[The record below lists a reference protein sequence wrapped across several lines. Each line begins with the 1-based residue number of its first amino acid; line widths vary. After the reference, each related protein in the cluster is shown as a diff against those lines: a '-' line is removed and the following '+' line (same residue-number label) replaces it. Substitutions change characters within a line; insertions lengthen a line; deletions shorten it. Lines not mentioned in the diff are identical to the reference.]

1 MSPGC
6 TGSDNYIYAFTLSK
20 ISPLRNYIFL
30 QFGRVGCW
38 NWSKLHRIHL
48 LVSELEKTKSMN
60 TVDLNFFYVLRQIFK
75 FFPKFRSLNVQ
86 IINNFKYITFID
98 CKWCNIC
105 KYYVNNMVIF
115 CSTCQR
121 EETECTWVK
130 YLIYAVWSQFQIFV
144 IYAFFSP
151 NRYFQSLEYF
161 NLVLLFFYLFF

>member
-1 MSPGC
+1 M
-6 TGSDNYIYAFTLSK
+6 LKLVK
-20 ISPLRNYIFL
+20 IAQNPLV
-30 QFGRVGCW
+30 GVRVGK
-38 NWSKLHRIHL
+38 NKIHEHCG
-48 LVSELEKTKSMN
+48 VK
-60 TVDLNFFYVLRQIFK
+60 FFFNVLRQIFK

-86 IINNFKYITFID
+86 IRNNFKYITFID

-151 NRYFQSLEYF
+151 NLYFQSLEYF
-161 NLVLLFFYLFF
+161 NLVLLFFLPFLLKIPHPMWIVAPLPRSF